1 MGASPTGDNNPVR
14 KTCWKLVSALPS
26 GYPKQYMP
34 NSLAII
40 GAGRVGRALG
50 RRLREAGWRI
60 GAIVTRS
67 EASAR
72 RAVRFIGAGKPFA
85 GMTWQI
91 LPSQVILITTPDD
104 QIDVAARDLAR
115 IGEEELHGRV
125 VLHTSGA
132 MDSGALEPLRA
143 QGATVGSM
151 HPLQSFCGV
160 TVPSLEGRVFAIE
173 GEAQAVRVARQI
185 ARELGGSPVR
195 VAGGKKL
202 LYHAAAAMAAGHILA
217 VEEAATQLLVSLGM
231 KRREAVRAL
240 LPLTR
245 QVLDNFETLGPRAA
259 WTGPLSR
266 GDFNVV
272 RAHLQALRDS
282 PQEFMLAYE
291 ALSRLA
297 ACVLT
302 QEPAGTLAELG
313 KSSVKPIAKA
323 KVTGGNA

>member
-1 MGASPTGDNNPVR
+1 
-14 KTCWKLVSALPS
+14 
-26 GYPKQYMP
+26 MP

-50 RRLREAGWRI
+50 RGLREAGWRI
-60 GAIVTRS
+60 GAVVTRS

-72 RAVRFIGAGKPFA
+72 RAVRFIGAGKAF
-85 GMTWQI
+85 GGLTRHV
-91 LPSQVILITTPDD
+91 LLSQVILITTPDD
-104 QIDVAARDLAR
+104 EIVIVVRELAR
-115 IGEEELHGRV
+115 ISEEELRGSV

-132 MDSGALEPLRA
+132 MDSGALEVLRA
-143 QGATVGSM
+143 HGATVGSM
-151 HPLQSFCGV
+151 HPLQSFSGV
-160 TVPSLEGRVFAIE
+160 HVPSLEGRVFAIE
-173 GEAQAVRVARQI
+173 GETQAVRVARRI

-217 VEEAATQLLVSLGM
+217 VEEAATQLLGSLGM

-259 WTGPLSR
+259 WTGPLAR
-266 GDFNVV
+266 GDFKVV

-282 PQEFMLAYE
+282 PEEFVLAYE

-297 ACVLT
+297 LLVLAQDT
-302 QEPAGTLAELG
+302 AGTLAELEN
-313 KSSVKPIAKA
+313 SSIKPSTKAKA
-323 KVTGGNA
+323 TGGNA